1 MPSRTCVICRKAR
14 GKAELVRVV
23 RAPDGPL
30 SIDPTGR
37 ANGRGAYVCR
47 DVDCLTRAGGRS
59 GLGHALRSDV
69 SQQLR
74 MALAALLEPNTMTT
88 PEVN

>member
-1 MPSRTCVICRKAR
+1 MICRKTR

-23 RAPDGPL
+23 RAPDGVL
-30 SIDPTGR
+30 RIDPTGR

-47 DVDCLTRAGGRS
+47 EVDCLTRAGGR
-59 GLGHALRSDV
+59 GALGHALRADV
-69 SQQLR
+69 PPELR
-74 MALAALLEPNTMTT
+74 LALTALLEPNTMTT